1 MSTERQHAQETL
13 QELDE
18 KLEAAMAG
26 FVNMSDAPLIELDNI
41 NNFVE
46 MKDDLDMSA
55 EDNKPRQRQK
65 GQ

>member
-55 EDNKPRQRQK
+55 EDNKPRQQQK